1 MNDALLFVLIGIP
14 SLLMGIILGHCFSYN
29 EPIVTYTHNIDNY
42 RYVVMCENKNIE
54 NNPKC
59 SYFINGKQV
68 PDPFKNDVK

>member
-1 MNDALLFVLIGIP
+1 MNDATMFVLIGIP
-14 SLLMGIILGHCFSYN
+14 FLVIGIILGHYSSYN
-29 EPIVTYTHNIDNY
+29 EPIVTYIHNIDNY

-68 PDPFKNDVK
+68 PDPFRTDVK